1 MISPAGMAL
10 AVITVMLWLL
20 WSDSLRH
27 RKPAP
32 ILYAVRVA
40 LFLIATAVLILNL
53 VRYPAVFTGTTRIL
67 VIVAIAVGLL
77 GAGYFTR
84 RMTGRV

>member
-20 WSDSLRH
+20 WSDSLRG

-32 ILYAVRVA
+32 VLYAVRIA
-40 LFLIATAVLILNL
+40 LFLVATGVLILNL
-53 VRYPAVFTGTTRIL
+53 LRYPDLFVGATRLLAIL
-67 VIVAIAVGLL
+67 AIFIGLL
-77 GAGYFTR
+77 GAGYFARRLTR
-84 RMTGRV
+84 RM